1 METGHKSGHN
11 RAQTRTLLLEIGHN
25 ISIKNPD
32 RGVLLT
38 ILGGAPVYLLSI
50 CEVRVELSTEGKY
63 FKVGVEPHERL
74 SPKYC

>member
-11 RAQTRTLLLEIGHN
+11 RAQNRTLLLEIGHN

-50 CEVRVELSTEGKY
+50 CKVCGDYDQLVVKTK
-63 FKVGVEPHERL
+63 FKGL
-74 SPKYC
+74 KWQ

>member
-25 ISIKNPD
+25 ISIKNSD

-50 CEVRVELSTEGKY
+50 CKVCGDTVEILPCVRICDDVC
-63 FKVGVEPHERL
+63 V
-74 SPKYC
+74 